1 MKTRKLGRLSY
12 AHVLRARDGIE
23 RALKDQ
29 GIGAFGGIDGEAKR
43 RYSLFRRACSAL
55 DVEAKAYVVND
66 TPEAKIGKLGARVGR
81 LWSVLRRMLQE
92 LARLADVL
100 PAGEEAEQAHRKFF
114 PDGLLFVNQGAQV
127 EIHHG
132 KALLAEIEAHAFS
145 PYLSTMLAP
154 ILVHLREE
162 QLVYEVALG
171 EKLVT
176 VKRTPELRRLRTVAI
191 AALVAFVDYVEVTVT
206 DDASR
211 ARADAILAPVD
222 LLRAMAR
229 PSRGERVGKGSRVVV
244 PSAAPTEGQIEGPSG
259 VPSRLD
265 SASAVAHERQVVGSH
280 LEVIPDD
287 VRPARDLYAE

>member
-29 GIGAFGGIDGEAKR
+29 GVGALGGIDGEAKR

-55 DVEAKAYVVND
+55 DVEAKTYVVND
-66 TPEAKIGKLGARVGR
+66 TPEAKIGKLGAGVGR
-81 LWSVLRRMLQE
+81 LWFVLRRMLQE

-100 PAGEEAEQAHRKFF
+100 PAGEEAERAHRKFF

-132 KALLAEIEAHAFS
+132 KALLAEIEAHVFS

-154 ILVHLREE
+154 ILVRPREE

-176 VKRTPELRRLRTVAI
+176 VKRTPRAPPPAHRGNRGACRLCRLRRSHR
-191 AALVAFVDYVEVTVT
+191 DG
-206 DDASR
+206 R
-211 ARADAILAPVD
+211 R
-222 LLRAMAR
+222 
-229 PSRGERVGKGSRVVV
+229 V
-244 PSAAPTEGQIEGPSG
+244 PSASRRDFGPG
-259 VPSRLD
+259 
-265 SASAVAHERQVVGSH
+265 GSS
-280 LEVIPDD
+280 
-287 VRPARDLYAE
+287 ARDGAAVERRACGEGERGGRAECGADGRAD